1 VNATVLLRYAR
12 RPLARADEETPVNA
26 SRTPQAPD
34 RNLALELVRA
44 TEAAALSAGRWTG
57 RNQKESGDQ
66 AAVDAMRLMLSTVEM
81 DGVVVIGEG
90 EKDEAPM
97 LFNGEKIGTGQ
108 PPQVDIA
115 VDPIDGTRLLA
126 QGRPGS
132 LSVIAIAPRGT
143 MFNPGPMV
151 YMMKWIVGPDAVGVI
166 DIDAPIGENLRKVA
180 AAKGKDV
187 NDLVVIMLDR
197 ERHEEMF
204 REVRETGARLR
215 LIMDG
220 DVAAGLLASLPEK
233 HIDVL
238 LGIGGTPEGVIS
250 ACAVH
255 AIGGEMIGRLW
266 ARNDDER
273 RAAQEQGYDL
283 SEPLNTDRLVSSNDT
298 FFVCTGIT
306 DGELVEGVD
315 YSRRG
320 ATTDSLV
327 MRGKSG
333 TVRYVKAR
341 HTFDKLMEYS
351 AIDFD

>member
-1 VNATVLLRYAR
+1 VSTTRQR
-12 RPLARADEETPVNA
+12 
-26 SRTPQAPD
+26 QQPD

-44 TEAAALSAGRWTG
+44 TEAAALAAGRWMG

-81 DGVVVIGEG
+81 DGIVVIGEG

-97 LFNGEKIGTGQ
+97 LYNGEKIGTGN

-132 LSVIAIAPRGT
+132 LAVIAVAPRGT

-151 YMMKWIVGPDAVGVI
+151 YMLKWVVGEEAVGVI
-166 DIDAPIGENLRKVA
+166 DIDAPVARNLEAVA
-180 AAKGKDV
+180 HAKGKDV
-187 NDLVVIMLDR
+187 NDLTVIMLDR
-197 ERHEEMF
+197 PRHDDLM

-220 DVAAGLLASLPEK
+220 DVAASLLALLPDK
-233 HIDVL
+233 DIDVL
-238 LGIGGTPEGVIS
+238 LGIGGTPEGVTS
-250 ACAVH
+250 ACAVQ
-255 AIGGEMIGRLW
+255 ALGGEMIGRLW
-266 ARNDDER
+266 ARNAEE
-273 RAAQEQGYDL
+273 AAEARELGYDL
-283 SEPLNTDRLVSSNDT
+283 EEPLTTGRLVSSNDT
-298 FFVCTGIT
+298 FFVCTGVT
-306 DGELVEGVD
+306 PGDLVDGVT

-320 ATTDSLV
+320 ATTESLV
-327 MRGKSG
+327 TRGKSG
-333 TVRYVKAR
+333 TLRIVKAR

>member
-1 VNATVLLRYAR
+1 M
-12 RPLARADEETPVNA
+12 D
-26 SRTPQAPD
+26 SRNRERPD

-44 TEAAALSAGRWTG
+44 TEAAALAAGRWMG
-57 RNQKESGDQ
+57 RADKDAGDQ

-97 LFNGEKIGTGQ
+97 LFNGEKVGTGSS
-108 PPQVDIA
+108 PQVDIA

-132 LSVIAIAPRGT
+132 LAVIACAPRGT

-151 YMMKWIVGPDAVGVI
+151 YMHKWVVGQEARDAV
-166 DIDAPIGENLRKVA
+166 DLDAPIPENLQRIA
-180 AAKGKDV
+180 DAKDKDV
-187 NDLVVIMLDR
+187 EDLVVIMLDR
-197 ERHEEMF
+197 PRHEEMF
-204 REVRETGARLR
+204 AEVRATGARLR

-220 DVAAGLLASLPEK
+220 DVAAGLLALLPDK
-233 HIDVL
+233 PVDVL
-238 LGIGGTPEGVIS
+238 LGIGGTPEGVTT
-250 ACAVH
+250 ACAVQ
-255 AIGGEMIGRLW
+255 ALGGQMLGRLW
-266 ARNDDER
+266 ARDEDEAA
-273 RAAQEQGYDL
+273 RARDLGYDL
-283 SEPLNTDRLVSSNDT
+283 DEPLDTARLVSSSDT

-306 DGELVEGVD
+306 PGDLVDGVE

-320 ATTDSLV
+320 AVTDSLV

-333 TVRYVKAR
+333 TVRWIKAR
-341 HTFDKLMEYS
+341 HTFSKLMEYS